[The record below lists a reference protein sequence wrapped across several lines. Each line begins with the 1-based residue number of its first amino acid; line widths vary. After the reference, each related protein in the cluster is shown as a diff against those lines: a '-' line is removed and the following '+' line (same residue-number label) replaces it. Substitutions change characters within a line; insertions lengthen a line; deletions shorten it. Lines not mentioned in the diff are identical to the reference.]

1 MKKMKKIMTLLITLA
16 MVMSMAVPAFA
27 DDTPAD
33 TDVEMPIAPAPAE
46 LTKSQVKAITP
57 KNVKAASYS
66 YTKTKVTWDK
76 IEGLDGY
83 KVYRATSKSGK
94 YSLVKTTTSANT
106 LSYINT
112 GRTTGKTYYYK
123 VRGYKKIGRTTY
135 YTKYSAVTST
145 YARPNK
151 AKITKVYLP
160 KDEHVKVTWNKVSG
174 ATGYQVYRKRTDKS
188 TWKLFKSVSSK
199 TTAVTDDMC
208 RKVYIK
214 GKSGAFYYDF
224 SDLDH
229 NWEYKIRAYKTVNGK
244 KVYGLFSS
252 VATLKPEWTIE
263 EVYDEVWKYIESL
276 EWPLYEAVPTYP
288 EPNEDDEYIVP
299 KKDGSTYYLQHV
311 YGIYS
316 INDGEDWTP
325 LYTNPENGETTA
337 PEGALYEPYTEKG
350 SSWTPLW
357 PIRINSYQKKQS
369 VVRQLKEAFE
379 ASLGVGVRLDP
390 KYWDPEFE
398 CWSGTEVFTFYYKKD
413 GNGYKVWCL
422 E

>member
-1 MKKMKKIMTLLITLA
+1 MKKIITLLITLA
-16 MVMSMAVPAFA
+16 MVLTMAVPTFA
-27 DDTPAD
+27 TDDVAGD
-33 TDVEMPIAPAPAE
+33 TDVVKPAQ
-46 LTKSQVKAITP
+46 LTAAQVKALKP
-57 KNVKAASYS
+57 SGVKAASYS
-66 YTKTKVTWDK
+66 YTKIKMTWNK
-76 IEGLDGY
+76 IEGVDGY

-123 VRGYKKIGRTTY
+123 IRGYKKIGKTTY
-135 YTKYSAVTST
+135 YTKYSAVRST

-299 KKDGSTYYLQHV
+299 KKDGSTYHLQHV
-311 YGIYS
+311 IGGYTLE
-316 INDGEDWTP
+316 DGSDHVI
-325 LYTNPENGETTA
+325 YTNPENGETII
-337 PEGALYEPYTEKG
+337 PPNVEFEPRTEKG
-350 SSWTPLW
+350 TCWTPRW
-357 PIRINSYQKKQS
+357 PITVNPYQKKNT
-369 VVRQLKEAFE
+369 VLKKLKTEFKG
-379 ASLGVGVRLDP
+379 SLGVGVALGP
-390 KYWDPEFE
+390 KYWDPDFD